1 MFRALR
7 NTQTEMTQTLIKFA
21 EEVSSSASASSSSS
35 STESQILNTLQA
47 IEQKQ
52 DAQIHL
58 LEEMFQTLIKLNKGG
73 VKNCVV
79 DCSTTIPSLQPNS
92 IPIQM
97 VETTEPDQPD
107 DLPVNVPST
116 AFQCAEEEEEVEVE
130 EEEEEE
136 EEEVEVE
143 EEEEVEVEEE
153 GIEVEEWTYKGLLLF
168 KDQNNTV
175 YKNENGD
182 VGDPIGTYDPV
193 KKTLKKLAT
202 N

>member
-21 EEVSSSASASSSSS
+21 EEVSSSNSSSCSS
-35 STESQILNTLQA
+35 IDAQILNTLQS

-52 DAQIHL
+52 DTQVHL
-58 LEEMFQTLIKLNKGG
+58 LEEMFQMLIKLNKGA

-92 IPIQM
+92 VPIQM
-97 VETTEPDQPD
+97 VEATHKD
-107 DLPVNVPST
+107 DLPPLIKLVSVNST
-116 AFQCAEEEEEVEVE
+116 PLPPVEQGEVEVE
-130 EEEEEE
+130 EEVE
-136 EEEVEVE
+136 EEEVEE
-143 EEEEVEVEEE
+143 EEVEEE

-175 YKNENGD
+175 YKNEDGD

-193 KKTLKKLAT
+193 KKTLKKLT
-202 N
+202 SN

>member
-21 EEVSSSASASSSSS
+21 EEVSSSASSSSS

-58 LEEMFQTLIKLNKGG
+58 LEEMFQTLIKLNKGE

-79 DCSTTIPSLQPNS
+79 DCCTTIPSLQPNS

-97 VETTEPDQPD
+97 VETTKPDETD

-116 AFQCAEEEEEVEVE
+116 AFQCV

-143 EEEEVEVEEE
+143 EEEEEEVEVEVEEE

>member
-1 MFRALR
+1 
-7 NTQTEMTQTLIKFA
+7 MTQTLIKFA

-79 DCSTTIPSLQPNS
+79 DCCTTIPSLQPNS

-97 VETTEPDQPD
+97 VETTKPDEPD

-116 AFQCAEEEEEVEVE
+116 AFQCVE

-136 EEEVEVE
+136 EEEEV
-143 EEEEVEVEEE
+143 EVEVEEE

>member
-21 EEVSSSASASSSSS
+21 EEVSSSAYSSSSSS

-58 LEEMFQTLIKLNKGG
+58 LEEMFQTLIKLNKGE

-79 DCSTTIPSLQPNS
+79 DCCTTIPSLQPNS

-97 VETTEPDQPD
+97 VETTKPDETD

-116 AFQCAEEEEEVEVE
+116 AFQCVEEEEEEEEEVEVE

-136 EEEVEVE
+136 EEV
-143 EEEEVEVEEE
+143 EVEVEEE

>member
-21 EEVSSSASASSSSS
+21 EEVSSSASSSSS

-58 LEEMFQTLIKLNKGG
+58 LEEMFQTLIKLNKGE

-79 DCSTTIPSLQPNS
+79 DCCTTIPSLQPNS

-97 VETTEPDQPD
+97 VETTKPDEPDKPD
-107 DLPVNVPST
+107 DLPVFMT
-116 AFQCAEEEEEVEVE
+116 TIFEVL
-130 EEEEEE
+130 
-136 EEEVEVE
+136 
-143 EEEEVEVEEE
+143 
-153 GIEVEEWTYKGLLLF
+153 TQAKSS
-168 KDQNNTV
+168 KANT
-175 YKNENGD
+175 K
-182 VGDPIGTYDPV
+182 
-193 KKTLKKLAT
+193 
-202 N
+202 

>member
-21 EEVSSSASASSSSS
+21 EEVSSSASSSSS

-58 LEEMFQTLIKLNKGG
+58 LEEMFQTLIKLNKGE

-79 DCSTTIPSLQPNS
+79 DCCTTIPSLQPNS

-97 VETTEPDQPD
+97 VETTKPDEPDQPDKPD
-107 DLPVNVPST
+107 DLPVNLPST
-116 AFQCAEEEEEVEVE
+116 AFQCV

-143 EEEEVEVEEE
+143 EEEEVEVEVEEE

>member
-21 EEVSSSASASSSSS
+21 EEVSSSATSSSS

-58 LEEMFQTLIKLNKGG
+58 LEEMFQTLIKLNKGE

-79 DCSTTIPSLQPNS
+79 DCCTTIPSLQPNS

-97 VETTEPDQPD
+97 VETTKPDEPDQPDKPD
-107 DLPVNVPST
+107 DLPVNLPST
-116 AFQCAEEEEEVEVE
+116 AFQCV

-143 EEEEVEVEEE
+143 EEEEVEVEVEEE